1 MITITVSGDTPE
13 VIAAHTTWLA
23 QKLGG
28 IDLIKEVRAKQTA
41 EKAIEKAIEKAANTS
56 KPEPTQDESPSD
68 TATPAQVNAA
78 DKAEVQRLAQ
88 GKSKTAGAEAVKNCI
103 AQFGGKTI
111 NTTPAEK
118 LAELRAA
125 LEALT

>member
-28 IDLIKEVRAKQTA
+28 IDLIKEVCAKQTA
-41 EKAIEKAIEKAANTS
+41 EKAIEKAANTS
-56 KPEPTQDESPSD
+56 KPEPIQDESPSD
-68 TATPAQVNAA
+68 TATSAQVNAA